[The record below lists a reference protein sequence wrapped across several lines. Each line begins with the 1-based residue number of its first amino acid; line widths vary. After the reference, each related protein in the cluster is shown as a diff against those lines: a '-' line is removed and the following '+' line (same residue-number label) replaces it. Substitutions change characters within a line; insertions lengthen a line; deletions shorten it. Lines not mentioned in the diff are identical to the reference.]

1 MNYQIICS
9 VNYYCLDPV
18 NQGEPV
24 FDCGEDKYD
33 NPICSSYKNKKGAFL
48 GISLNNVA
56 NIDNI
61 SFFDCKTLAC
71 GSKISI
77 LSQGLL
83 VFKAN
88 PKWKIPF
95 GQKIYYDV
103 NKNSITW
110 RRTDLPIGTAMSNQD
125 KSGFIK
131 VGIQIK

>member
-1 MNYQIICS
+1 MNYQITYSI
-9 VNYYCLDPV
+9 NYYCLDPI

-24 FDCGEDKYD
+24 FDYGKDTYG
-33 NPICSSYKNKKGAFL
+33 NLICSSYKNKNGAFL
-48 GISLNNVA
+48 GISLNKVA

-61 SFFDCKTLAC
+61 SVFDCNTLAC

-77 LSQGLL
+77 LRQGLII
-83 VFKAN
+83 FKAN
-88 PKWKIPF
+88 PKWKIPL

-110 RRTDLPIGTAMSNQD
+110 RKTDIPIGTAMSNQD

-131 VGIQIK
+131 VGIRIT